1 MRNDSKVKQRKIR
14 LGISVGDIN
23 GIGLEVIMKAFSDS
37 RIFDLCTP
45 VVYASSNYAMA
56 YQKEIGVKNFS
67 FNFVKPNAKINPKR
81 ANLINCWDEDVEL
94 KLGVET
100 PEGGIYALK
109 SLEAAVK
116 ALKNGDVDALVTAP
130 INKHNIQSDDFKFP
144 GHTEYLSQKF
154 EGSEALMFMVA
165 DSLRIGV
172 VTGHIPIAD
181 VASTITEE
189 KILKKLDQ
197 MIDSLKAD
205 FNIRKPKIAVLGL
218 NPHSGD
224 KGVIGKEDDELIAP
238 TVKKAFD
245 LGKLVYGPYAAD
257 SFFASDAC
265 GQFDAVLA
273 MYHDQGLIPF
283 KTMSFNKGVNFTAGL
298 SIVRTSPDHGTA
310 YDLAGKN
317 EAQASSFREAVYA
330 ACKLYK
336 NRSEY
341 SILNKNPLPITPPS
355 SKKWQS
361 KSKKT
366 E

>member
-1 MRNDSKVKQRKIR
+1 MRNDSKNRHRKIR

-45 VVYASSNYAMA
+45 VIYASSNYAMA
-56 YQKEIGVKNFS
+56 YQKAIGMKNFS
-67 FNFVKPNAKINPKR
+67 FNFVKPNGKINPKR
-81 ANLINCWDEDVEL
+81 ANLINCWEGDVQLAIGE
-94 KLGVET
+94 ET
-100 PEGGIYALK
+100 ADGGAYALK
-109 SLEAAVK
+109 SLTAAVD
-116 ALKNGDVDALVTAP
+116 ALKNGEVDVLVTAP
-130 INKHNIQSDDFKFP
+130 INKHNIQSEEFKFP
-144 GHTEYLSQKF
+144 GHTEYLAKEF
-154 EGSEALMFMVA
+154 DGEEALMFMVA
-165 DSLRIGV
+165 DNLRIGV
-172 VTGHIPIAD
+172 VTGHIPLAD
-181 VASTITEE
+181 VSSAITEE

-197 MIDSLKAD
+197 MIGSLKAD

-224 KGVIGKEDDELIAP
+224 KGVIGKEDDALIAP

-245 LGKLVYGPYAAD
+245 SGKLVYGPYAAD
-257 SFFASDAC
+257 SFFASDAF

-283 KTMSFNKGVNFTAGL
+283 KTMSFNKGVNYTAGL

-317 EAQASSFREAVYA
+317 EANESSFRAAVYE

-336 NRSEY
+336 NRTEY
-341 SILNKNPLPITPPS
+341 SRLNENPLAISAPT
-355 SKKWQS
+355 SKKWQG